1 MKAVRIHR
9 YGPPECL
16 IYEDVATPHAAAGQV
31 LIRNEAAGINFADI
45 EQRRNNYPFQPEL
58 SHIMGAEFAGTVE
71 DVGDGVS
78 NVAIGDRVF
87 GFFSGAEPACYAQ
100 YVVAP
105 HDAVQPIP
113 EGLGYAESTAL
124 LVQGL
129 TAYFLLRDGVRLAA
143 GESVLIL
150 AAAGGL
156 GSLAVQIAKILGA
169 GQVIGAASTA
179 EKRDLVMEIGAD
191 AAIDYTQPNWSA
203 QVREVTGG
211 RGVDAVLVNVGG
223 ESFTQAMAS
232 LAPFGRLAAY
242 GGADKSTPVVD
253 FTAEFNKG
261 RLLENQTLGF
271 FTLYPYVAG
280 GARVLQPALAQL
292 ADYVVNGRLRIQ
304 MGLEL
309 PLAQAAEAHRLIENR
324 MTTGKVA
331 LLPWA

>member
-1 MKAVRIHR
+1 
-9 YGPPECL
+9 
-16 IYEDVATPHAAAGQV
+16 
-31 LIRNEAAGINFADI
+31 
-45 EQRRNNYPFQPEL
+45 
-58 SHIMGAEFAGTVE
+58 
-71 DVGDGVS
+71 
-78 NVAIGDRVF
+78 
-87 GFFSGAEPACYAQ
+87 
-100 YVVAP
+100 
-105 HDAVQPIP
+105 
-113 EGLGYAESTAL
+113 
-124 LVQGL
+124 
-129 TAYFLLRDGVRLAA
+129 
-143 GESVLIL
+143 
-150 AAAGGL
+150 
-156 GSLAVQIAKILGA
+156 
-169 GQVIGAASTA
+169 
-179 EKRDLVMEIGAD
+179 
-191 AAIDYTQPNWSA
+191 
-203 QVREVTGG
+203 
-211 RGVDAVLVNVGG
+211 
-223 ESFTQAMAS
+223 MAS